1 MNETLK
7 SIYERR
13 AVRKYKDIPVAKEL
27 IDQLIAAGC
36 MAPSA
41 MNRQPWK
48 FYILMDKEKIKLLSK
63 EIAPYALKRHRQINI
78 KQITNR
84 TLDFFHI
91 SNVIEYAIGEDNIF
105 YNAPVVIFITAP
117 RTDEWGTLDVGMS
130 AQNIML
136 AARAMGLDTC
146 PVEFAKY
153 AVLTKN
159 YSLLNIPDAEQVE
172 LAIIVGYADEQPKAY
187 ERAENNAIYLS

>member
-1 MNETLK
+1 MDEILK
-7 SIYERR
+7 NIYERR
-13 AVRKYKDIPVAKEL
+13 AVRKYKDTPVAKGL
-27 IDQLIAAGC
+27 IDQMIAAGC

-63 EIAPYALKRHRQINI
+63 EIAPYALNRHRQINI
-78 KQITNR
+78 RQIANR
-84 TLDFFHI
+84 ALDFLHI
-91 SNVIEYAIGEDNIF
+91 SNVIESSIKGDDIF

-117 RTDEWGTLDVGMS
+117 RIDEWGTLDVGMC

-136 AARAMGLDTC
+136 AARAVGLDTC

-159 YSLLNIPDAEQVE
+159 YDLLNIPDTEQVE
-172 LAIIVGYADEQPKAY
+172 LAIVVGYADEQPKAY